1 MEPYGIT
8 IDLHLNAEHAR
19 GGVHVTLVILSMG
32 VYNAYSLECARIIKT
47 SYNTCCGSGGWVCAH
62 GRARFCFTASKGG
75 NVCDQGNREYMVW
88 HDMGVI
94 YVSISKRL
102 VSHSV
107 MQGAFMSW
115 LRFFNNRA
123 CRSCRGTPRVW
134 HKTRVVHS
142 AMKATMFSLHE
153 CSNRLVPCD
162 TVEKPATTNQLVLAL
177 DTACAKFAF
186 LC

>member
-1 MEPYGIT
+1 
-8 IDLHLNAEHAR
+8 
-19 GGVHVTLVILSMG
+19 
-32 VYNAYSLECARIIKT
+32 
-47 SYNTCCGSGGWVCAH
+47 
-62 GRARFCFTASKGG
+62 
-75 NVCDQGNREYMVW
+75 MVW

-177 DTACAKFAF
+177 ETACEKFVF